1 MAQPFKLK
9 VNTLLNKLGDRD
21 TFSLAAAELDSIA
34 RNLDATSL
42 PTFISCILAVDS
54 SDKSG
59 VRKQCVKLIS
69 VLAVTYPN
77 SLPHFLPKILSSLL
91 RRLRDRNSVVRSAC
105 VDAVSALS
113 VNLTKCN
120 FSSSFF
126 KPLSDAL
133 FTEQEPNA
141 QIGAALCLA
150 AAIDGSPDP
159 DPVRLGKMLTKLE
172 KLVKVEGYKAKAA
185 VLVVI
190 GSVIG
195 SGGASYL
202 GDEMMKAL
210 VWCLIGFLSSHD
222 WAARKGAAEA
232 LGRLA
237 VVERD
242 SLAELKAGCMK
253 VFEARRF
260 DKVKAARE
268 VMSQMLEAWKQV
280 PDVSEEASPPPRSQ
294 ASSRVFAEIDMIR
307 IMEYFEHFWQHES
320 DMYTF
325 LLTGFGSVLIT
336 ENASDGCRRPPGA
349 KISSNADIAV
359 KKPTSTKRSTPPDSS
374 FATPGRKR
382 STLKAT
388 TQETNGK
395 KPLDWRVD
403 FASPLAA
410 TMPGARENGFKER
423 RNNENARS
431 AKSEIRRSLFSNKNS
446 DDKTHK
452 ISGSKSGSRVAPCQE
467 EIPESTVVV
476 SNASENLSSN
486 HKDCEDLSLIR
497 TQLVQIEKQQSSLL
511 DLLQRFMCSSQNGMN
526 SLETRVHG
534 LELALDEIS
543 YDLAVST
550 GRMSTSSRTTCC
562 LLPAAGFLRSKFWRK
577 KGMNTNGTS
586 RFSTSSCTPSAA
598 ATHYRAYRNCNET
611 FENHRLRLQGGG
623 GFITNPLAEIR

>member
-69 VLAVTYPN
+69 VLAVSYPN

-91 RRLRDRNSVVRSAC
+91 RRLRDPNSVVRSAC
-105 VDAVSALS
+105 VNAVSALS

-120 FSSSFF
+120 FSSSFL

-185 VLVVI
+185 VLVVV

-195 SGGASYL
+195 SGGASNL

-210 VWCLIGFLSSHD
+210 VGCLIGVLSSHD

-294 ASSRVFAEIDMIR
+294 ASSR
-307 IMEYFEHFWQHES
+307 
-320 DMYTF
+320 
-325 LLTGFGSVLIT
+325 
-336 ENASDGCRRPPGA
+336 ENASDGCRLPGA
-349 KISSNADIAV
+349 KISSNSDIAV
-359 KKPTSTKRSTPPDSS
+359 KKPTSTKRSTSPDGS

-382 STLKAT
+382 SPLKAT

-395 KPLDWRVD
+395 KPLDRRVD
-403 FASPLAA
+403 IASPLAA
-410 TMPGARENGFKER
+410 TLPRARENGFKER

-467 EIPESTVVV
+467 EIPESTVMV
-476 SNASENLSSN
+476 STASENLSSN

-511 DLLQRFMCSSQNGMN
+511 DLLQRFICSSQNGMN

-577 KGMNTNGTS
+577 TGMNTNGTS
-586 RFSTSSCTPSAA
+586 TFSTSSCTPSAA

-623 GFITNPLAEIR
+623 GFITNPLAEIQ

>member
-91 RRLRDRNSVVRSAC
+91 RRLRDPNSVVRSAC

-120 FSSSFF
+120 FSSSFL

-195 SGGASYL
+195 SGGTSNL

-210 VWCLIGFLSSHD
+210 VGCLIGFLSSHD

-294 ASSRVFAEIDMIR
+294 ASSR
-307 IMEYFEHFWQHES
+307 
-320 DMYTF
+320 
-325 LLTGFGSVLIT
+325 

-382 STLKAT
+382 SPLKAT
-388 TQETNGK
+388 TPETNGK
-395 KPLDWRVD
+395 KPQDWRVD
-403 FASPLAA
+403 IASPLAA
-410 TMPGARENGFKER
+410 TVPGARENGFKER

-446 DDKTHK
+446 NDKTHK

-486 HKDCEDLSLIR
+486 HKDYEDLSLIR

-511 DLLQRFMCSSQNGMN
+511 DLLQRFICSSQNGMN

>member
-69 VLAVTYPN
+69 VLAVSYPN

-91 RRLRDRNSVVRSAC
+91 RRLRDPNSVVRSAC
-105 VDAVSALS
+105 VNAVSALS

-120 FSSSFF
+120 FSSSFL

-185 VLVVI
+185 VLVVV

-195 SGGASYL
+195 SGGASNL

-210 VWCLIGFLSSHD
+210 VGCLIGVLSSHD

-260 DKVKAARE
+260 DKVFNLIFIQILVKAARE

-294 ASSRVFAEIDMIR
+294 ASSR
-307 IMEYFEHFWQHES
+307 
-320 DMYTF
+320 
-325 LLTGFGSVLIT
+325 
-336 ENASDGCRRPPGA
+336 ENASDGCRLPGA
-349 KISSNADIAV
+349 KISSNSDIAV
-359 KKPTSTKRSTPPDSS
+359 KKPTSTKRSTSPDGS

-382 STLKAT
+382 SPLKAT

-395 KPLDWRVD
+395 KPLDRRVD
-403 FASPLAA
+403 IASPLAA
-410 TMPGARENGFKER
+410 TLPRARENGFKER

-467 EIPESTVVV
+467 EIPESTVMV
-476 SNASENLSSN
+476 STASENLSSN

-511 DLLQRFMCSSQNGMN
+511 DLLQRFICSSQNGMN

-577 KGMNTNGTS
+577 TGMNTNGTS
-586 RFSTSSCTPSAA
+586 TFSTSSCTPSAA

-623 GFITNPLAEIR
+623 GFITNPLAEIQ

>member
-1 MAQPFKLK
+1 MAQSFKLK
-9 VNTLLNKLGDRD
+9 INTLLNKLGDRD
-21 TFSLAAAELDSIA
+21 TYSLAAAELDSVS

-42 PTFISCILAVDS
+42 PTFLSCILSVDS

-91 RRLRDRNSVVRSAC
+91 RRLRDPDSAVRSAC
-105 VDAVSALS
+105 INAVSALS
-113 VNLTKCN
+113 ANLTKCN
-120 FSSSFF
+120 FSSSFL

-133 FTEQEPNA
+133 FTEQEPNT

-159 DPVRLGKMLTKLE
+159 DPVRLGRLLTKLE
-172 KLVKVEGYKAKAA
+172 KLVKCDGCKAKAA

-195 SGGASYL
+195 SGGASNL
-202 GDEMMKAL
+202 GQGMMKGL
-210 VWCLIGFLSSHD
+210 VGCLIGYLSSEN

-242 SLAELKAGCMK
+242 SLAEFKTGCMK

-268 VMSQMLEAWKQV
+268 VMNQMLEAWKQV
-280 PDVSEEASPPPRSQ
+280 PDVSEDASPPPRSQ
-294 ASSRVFAEIDMIR
+294 ASSRED
-307 IMEYFEHFWQHES
+307 
-320 DMYTF
+320 
-325 LLTGFGSVLIT
+325 
-336 ENASDGCRRPPGA
+336 ASDGHYPPGS
-349 KISSNADIAV
+349 KISSNADVAV
-359 KKPTSTKRSTPPDSS
+359 KKRALTSRSTPPYSS
-374 FATPGRKR
+374 SATTARKR
-382 STLKAT
+382 SPLKAT
-388 TQETNGK
+388 IQKVNGK
-395 KPLDWRVD
+395 KPQNWRVEI
-403 FASPLAA
+403 AAPHAA
-410 TMPGARENGFKER
+410 TVTGVSEDSLKESSENVLQRGD
-423 RNNENARS
+423 NENVKS
-431 AKSEIRRSLFSNKNS
+431 SKSEIKRSLFINKNS

-452 ISGSKSGSRVAPCQE
+452 IGGSKSRVAPCHE
-467 EIPESTVVV
+467 EIPESTIVV
-476 SNASENLSSN
+476 SNASENLHAN
-486 HKDCEDLSLIR
+486 HKNCEDLSLIR

-511 DLLQRFMCSSQNGMN
+511 DLLQRFICSSQTGMN

-550 GRMSTSSRTTCC
+550 GRMSYSGRTTCC
-562 LLPAAGFLRSKFWRK
+562 LLPAAGFLSSVFWRK
-577 KGMNTNGTS
+577 TDGGRYKNS
-586 RFSTSSCTPSAA
+586 RFSMSSGTPTVA
-598 ATHYRAYRNCNET
+598 ATRYRADRNCNAET
-611 FENHRLRLQGGG
+611 FKLENHRLRLQGGG
-623 GFITNPLAEIR
+623 GFIRNPLAEIHSDSRHFSEIAHQ

>member
-69 VLAVTYPN
+69 VLAVSYPN

-91 RRLRDRNSVVRSAC
+91 RRLRDPNSVVRSAC

-120 FSSSFF
+120 FSSSFL

-195 SGGASYL
+195 SGGASNL

-210 VWCLIGFLSSHD
+210 VGCLIGVLSSHD

-294 ASSRVFAEIDMIR
+294 ASSR
-307 IMEYFEHFWQHES
+307 
-320 DMYTF
+320 
-325 LLTGFGSVLIT
+325 
-336 ENASDGCRRPPGA
+336 ENASDGCRPPGA
-349 KISSNADIAV
+349 KISSNSDIAV
-359 KKPTSTKRSTPPDSS
+359 KRPTSTKRSTSPDGS

-382 STLKAT
+382 SPLKAT

-395 KPLDWRVD
+395 KPLDRRVD
-403 FASPLAA
+403 IASPLAA
-410 TMPGARENGFKER
+410 TLPRARENGFQER

-431 AKSEIRRSLFSNKNS
+431 AKSEIWRSLFSNKNS

-467 EIPESTVVV
+467 EIPESTVMV
-476 SNASENLSSN
+476 STASENLSSN

-511 DLLQRFMCSSQNGMN
+511 DLLQRFICSSQNGMN

-577 KGMNTNGTS
+577 TGMNTNGTS
-586 RFSTSSCTPSAA
+586 TFSTSSCTPSAA

-623 GFITNPLAEIR
+623 GFITNPLAEIQ

>member
-91 RRLRDRNSVVRSAC
+91 RRLRDPNSVVRSAC

-120 FSSSFF
+120 FSSSFL

-195 SGGASYL
+195 SGGASNL

-210 VWCLIGFLSSHD
+210 VGCLIGFLSSHD

-294 ASSRVFAEIDMIR
+294 ASSR
-307 IMEYFEHFWQHES
+307 
-320 DMYTF
+320 
-325 LLTGFGSVLIT
+325 
-336 ENASDGCRRPPGA
+336 ENASDGCRRLPGA

-359 KKPTSTKRSTPPDSS
+359 KKPTSTKRSTPLDSA

-382 STLKAT
+382 SPLKAT

-403 FASPLAA
+403 IASPLAA
-410 TMPGARENGFKER
+410 TVPGARENGFKER

-511 DLLQRFMCSSQNGMN
+511 DLLQRFICSSQNGMN

-577 KGMNTNGTS
+577 KVMNTNGTS

>member
-91 RRLRDRNSVVRSAC
+91 RRLRDPNSVVRSAC

-120 FSSSFF
+120 FSSSFL

-159 DPVRLGKMLTKLE
+159 DPLRLGKMLTRLE

-195 SGGASYL
+195 SGGASNL

-210 VWCLIGFLSSHD
+210 VGCLIGLLSSHD
-222 WAARKGAAEA
+222 WAARKEAAEA

-268 VMSQMLEAWKQV
+268 VISQMLEAWKQV

-294 ASSRVFAEIDMIR
+294 ASSR
-307 IMEYFEHFWQHES
+307 
-320 DMYTF
+320 
-325 LLTGFGSVLIT
+325 
-336 ENASDGCRRPPGA
+336 ENAGDGCRPPGA

-382 STLKAT
+382 SPLKAT

-403 FASPLAA
+403 IASPLAA
-410 TMPGARENGFKER
+410 TVPGARENGFKER

-476 SNASENLSSN
+476 RNASENLSSN

-511 DLLQRFMCSSQNGMN
+511 DLLQRFICSSQNGMN

-577 KGMNTNGTS
+577 TGMNTNGTS

-611 FENHRLRLQGGG
+611 FEKHRLRLQGGG
-623 GFITNPLAEIR
+623 GFITNPLAEIQ

>member
-91 RRLRDRNSVVRSAC
+91 RRLRDPNSVVRSAC

-120 FSSSFF
+120 FSSSFL

-190 GSVIG
+190 GSVIR
-195 SGGASYL
+195 SGGASNL

-210 VWCLIGFLSSHD
+210 VGCLIGFLSSHD

-294 ASSRVFAEIDMIR
+294 ASSR
-307 IMEYFEHFWQHES
+307 
-320 DMYTF
+320 
-325 LLTGFGSVLIT
+325 

-359 KKPTSTKRSTPPDSS
+359 KKPTSTKRSTPLDSS

-382 STLKAT
+382 SPLKAT

-403 FASPLAA
+403 IASPLAA
-410 TMPGARENGFKER
+410 TVPGARENGFKER

-511 DLLQRFMCSSQNGMN
+511 DLLQRFICSSQNGMN

>member
-9 VNTLLNKLGDRD
+9 ISTLLNKLGDRD
-21 TFSLAAAELDSIA
+21 TFSLAAAELDSVS

-42 PTFISCILAVDS
+42 PAFLSCILSVDS
-54 SDKSG
+54 SDKTG

-77 SLPHFLPKILSSLL
+77 SLPHFLPKILTSLL
-91 RRLRDRNSVVRSAC
+91 RRLRDPDSSVRSAC

-113 VNLTKCN
+113 SNLTKCN
-120 FSSSFF
+120 FSPSFL

-159 DPVRLGKMLTKLE
+159 DPVRLGRMLTKLE
-172 KLVKVEGYKAKAA
+172 KLVKCDVFKAKAA

-195 SGGASYL
+195 SSGASNL
-202 GDEMMKAL
+202 GQGMMKGL
-210 VWCLIGFLSSHD
+210 VGCLIGFLSSED

-242 SLAELKAGCMK
+242 SLAEFKTGCMK

-268 VMSQMLEAWKQV
+268 VMSWMLEAWKQV

-294 ASSRVFAEIDMIR
+294 ASSKEDA
-307 IMEYFEHFWQHES
+307 
-320 DMYTF
+320 T
-325 LLTGFGSVLIT
+325 
-336 ENASDGCRRPPGA
+336 DGRYPPGS
-349 KISSNADIAV
+349 KISPSGNVAV
-359 KKPTSTKRSTPPDSS
+359 KKKPTLTTRSIQPDSS
-374 FATPGRKR
+374 FAITARKR
-382 STLKAT
+382 SPLKAT
-388 TQETNGK
+388 IQKVNGK
-395 KPLDWRVD
+395 KPLDWRAEVD
-403 FASPLAA
+403 VPRTASV
-410 TMPGARENGFKER
+410 TGAREDSLERSENVLQR
-423 RNNENARS
+423 RNNENAKS
-431 AKSEIRRSLFSNKNS
+431 AKSEIKRSLFSNKNS
-446 DDKTHK
+446 NDKTHK
-452 ISGSKSGSRVAPCQE
+452 IGGSKSGSRVAPYHE

-476 SNASENLSSN
+476 SNASENIHAN

-511 DLLQRFMCSSQNGMN
+511 DLLQRFICSSQTGMN

-562 LLPAAGFLRSKFWRK
+562 LLPAAGFLSSKFWRK
-577 KGMNTNGTS
+577 TDGGRYNTS
-586 RFSTSSCTPSAA
+586 RFSTSSGTPSVA
-598 ATHYRAYRNCNET
+598 ATRYRADRNCIAET
-611 FENHRLRLQGGG
+611 FKLENHRLQLQGGG
-623 GFITNPLAEIR
+623 GFIMNPLAEIHSDSRRFSEIANQ

>member
-91 RRLRDRNSVVRSAC
+91 RRLRDPNSVVRSAC

-120 FSSSFF
+120 FSSSFL

-195 SGGASYL
+195 SGGASNL

-210 VWCLIGFLSSHD
+210 IGCLIGFLSSHD

-294 ASSRVFAEIDMIR
+294 ASSR
-307 IMEYFEHFWQHES
+307 
-320 DMYTF
+320 
-325 LLTGFGSVLIT
+325 
-336 ENASDGCRRPPGA
+336 ENASDGCRCPPGA

-382 STLKAT
+382 SPLKAT

-395 KPLDWRVD
+395 KPQDWRVD
-403 FASPLAA
+403 IASPLAA
-410 TMPGARENGFKER
+410 TVPGARENGFKER

-511 DLLQRFMCSSQNGMN
+511 DLLQRFICSSQNGMN

-562 LLPAAGFLRSKFWRK
+562 LLPAAGFLRSKFWSK

>member
-69 VLAVTYPN
+69 VLAVSYPN
-77 SLPHFLPKILSSLL
+77 SFPHFLPKILSSLL
-91 RRLRDRNSVVRSAC
+91 RRLRDPNSVVRSAC

-120 FSSSFF
+120 FSSSFL

-195 SGGASYL
+195 SGGASNL

-210 VWCLIGFLSSHD
+210 VGCLIGVLSSHD

-294 ASSRVFAEIDMIR
+294 ASSR
-307 IMEYFEHFWQHES
+307 
-320 DMYTF
+320 
-325 LLTGFGSVLIT
+325 
-336 ENASDGCRRPPGA
+336 ENASDGCRPPGA
-349 KISSNADIAV
+349 KISSNSDIAV
-359 KKPTSTKRSTPPDSS
+359 KRPTSTKRSTSPDGS

-382 STLKAT
+382 SPLKAT

-395 KPLDWRVD
+395 KPLDRRVD
-403 FASPLAA
+403 IASPLAA
-410 TMPGARENGFKER
+410 TLPRARENGFQER

-467 EIPESTVVV
+467 EIPESTVMV
-476 SNASENLSSN
+476 STASENLSSN

-511 DLLQRFMCSSQNGMN
+511 DLLQRFICSSQNGMN

-577 KGMNTNGTS
+577 TGMNTNGTS
-586 RFSTSSCTPSAA
+586 TFSTSSCTPSAA

-623 GFITNPLAEIR
+623 GFITNPLAEIQ

>member
-91 RRLRDRNSVVRSAC
+91 RRLRDPNSVVRSAC

-120 FSSSFF
+120 FSSSFL

-195 SGGASYL
+195 SGGASNL

-210 VWCLIGFLSSHD
+210 VGCLIGFLSSHD

-237 VVERD
+237 VVETD
-242 SLAELKAGCMK
+242 SLAALKAGCMK

-294 ASSRVFAEIDMIR
+294 ASSR
-307 IMEYFEHFWQHES
+307 
-320 DMYTF
+320 
-325 LLTGFGSVLIT
+325 

-382 STLKAT
+382 SPLKAT

-395 KPLDWRVD
+395 KPQDWRVD
-403 FASPLAA
+403 IASPLAA
-410 TMPGARENGFKER
+410 TVPGARENGFKER

-511 DLLQRFMCSSQNGMN
+511 DLLQRFICSSQNGMN

>member
-91 RRLRDRNSVVRSAC
+91 RRLRDPNSVVRSAC

-120 FSSSFF
+120 FSSSFL

-195 SGGASYL
+195 SGGASNL

-210 VWCLIGFLSSHD
+210 VGCLIGFLSSHD

-294 ASSRVFAEIDMIR
+294 ASSR
-307 IMEYFEHFWQHES
+307 
-320 DMYTF
+320 
-325 LLTGFGSVLIT
+325 
-336 ENASDGCRRPPGA
+336 ENASDGCGPPGA
-349 KISSNADIAV
+349 KISSNSDIAV
-359 KKPTSTKRSTPPDSS
+359 KKPTSTKRSTSPDSS

-382 STLKAT
+382 SPLKPT

-395 KPLDWRVD
+395 KPLDRRVD
-403 FASPLAA
+403 IASPLAA
-410 TMPGARENGFKER
+410 TLPRARENGFKER

-467 EIPESTVVV
+467 EIPESTVMV
-476 SNASENLSSN
+476 STASENLSSN

-511 DLLQRFMCSSQNGMN
+511 DLLQRFICSSQNGMN

-577 KGMNTNGTS
+577 TGMNTNGTS
-586 RFSTSSCTPSAA
+586 TFSTSSCTPSAA

-623 GFITNPLAEIR
+623 GFITNPLAEIQ

>member
-69 VLAVTYPN
+69 VLAVSYPN

-91 RRLRDRNSVVRSAC
+91 RRLRDPNSVVRSAC

-120 FSSSFF
+120 FSSSFL

-195 SGGASYL
+195 SGGASNL

-210 VWCLIGFLSSHD
+210 VGCLIGFLSSHD

-294 ASSRVFAEIDMIR
+294 ASSR
-307 IMEYFEHFWQHES
+307 
-320 DMYTF
+320 
-325 LLTGFGSVLIT
+325 
-336 ENASDGCRRPPGA
+336 ENASDGCRPPGA
-349 KISSNADIAV
+349 KISSNSDIAV
-359 KKPTSTKRSTPPDSS
+359 KKPTSTKRSTSPDGS

-382 STLKAT
+382 SPLKAT

-395 KPLDWRVD
+395 KPLDRRVD
-403 FASPLAA
+403 IASPLAA
-410 TMPGARENGFKER
+410 TLPRARENGFKER

-467 EIPESTVVV
+467 EIPESTVMV
-476 SNASENLSSN
+476 STASENLSSN

-511 DLLQRFMCSSQNGMN
+511 DLLQG
-526 SLETRVHG
+526 
-534 LELALDEIS
+534 
-543 YDLAVST
+543 
-550 GRMSTSSRTTCC
+550 
-562 LLPAAGFLRSKFWRK
+562 K
-577 KGMNTNGTS
+577 
-586 RFSTSSCTPSAA
+586 
-598 ATHYRAYRNCNET
+598 
-611 FENHRLRLQGGG
+611 
-623 GFITNPLAEIR
+623 

>member
-69 VLAVTYPN
+69 VLAVSYPN

-91 RRLRDRNSVVRSAC
+91 RRLRDPNSVVRSAC

-120 FSSSFF
+120 FSSSFL

-195 SGGASYL
+195 SGGASNL

-210 VWCLIGFLSSHD
+210 VGCLIGFLSSHD

-294 ASSRVFAEIDMIR
+294 ASSR
-307 IMEYFEHFWQHES
+307 
-320 DMYTF
+320 
-325 LLTGFGSVLIT
+325 
-336 ENASDGCRRPPGA
+336 ENASDGCRPPGA
-349 KISSNADIAV
+349 KISSNSDIAV
-359 KKPTSTKRSTPPDSS
+359 KKPTSTKRSTSPDGS

-382 STLKAT
+382 SPLKAT

-395 KPLDWRVD
+395 KPLDRRVD
-403 FASPLAA
+403 IASPLAA
-410 TMPGARENGFKER
+410 TLPRARENGFKER

-467 EIPESTVVV
+467 EIPESTVMV
-476 SNASENLSSN
+476 STASENLSSN

-511 DLLQRFMCSSQNGMN
+511 DLLQRFICSSQNGMN

-577 KGMNTNGTS
+577 TGMNTNGTS
-586 RFSTSSCTPSAA
+586 TFSTSSCTPSAA

-623 GFITNPLAEIR
+623 GFITNPLAEIQ

>member
-69 VLAVTYPN
+69 VLAVSYPN
-77 SLPHFLPKILSSLL
+77 SFPHFLPKILSSLL
-91 RRLRDRNSVVRSAC
+91 RRLRDPNSVVRSAC

-120 FSSSFF
+120 FSSSFL

-195 SGGASYL
+195 SGGASNL

-210 VWCLIGFLSSHD
+210 VGCLIGVLSSHD

-294 ASSRVFAEIDMIR
+294 ASSR
-307 IMEYFEHFWQHES
+307 
-320 DMYTF
+320 
-325 LLTGFGSVLIT
+325 
-336 ENASDGCRRPPGA
+336 ENASDGCRPPGA
-349 KISSNADIAV
+349 KISSNSDIAV
-359 KKPTSTKRSTPPDSS
+359 KRPTSTKRSTSPDGS

-382 STLKAT
+382 SPLKAT

-395 KPLDWRVD
+395 KPLDRRVD
-403 FASPLAA
+403 IASPLAA
-410 TMPGARENGFKER
+410 TLPRARENGFQER

-467 EIPESTVVV
+467 EIPESTVMV
-476 SNASENLSSN
+476 STASENLSSN

-511 DLLQRFMCSSQNGMN
+511 DLLQVCFQCLKNKF
-526 SLETRVHG
+526 SLIIV
-534 LELALDEIS
+534 L
-543 YDLAVST
+543 
-550 GRMSTSSRTTCC
+550 
-562 LLPAAGFLRSKFWRK
+562 
-577 KGMNTNGTS
+577 
-586 RFSTSSCTPSAA
+586 
-598 ATHYRAYRNCNET
+598 
-611 FENHRLRLQGGG
+611 
-623 GFITNPLAEIR
+623 

>member
-91 RRLRDRNSVVRSAC
+91 RRLRDPNSVVRSAC

-210 VWCLIGFLSSHD
+210 VGCLIGFLSSHD

-336 ENASDGCRRPPGA
+336 ENASDGCRHPPGA

-382 STLKAT
+382 SPLKAT

-403 FASPLAA
+403 IASPLAA
-410 TMPGARENGFKER
+410 TVPGARENGLKER

-476 SNASENLSSN
+476 SNASENLRSN

-511 DLLQRFMCSSQNGMN
+511 DLLQ
-526 SLETRVHG
+526 
-534 LELALDEIS
+534 
-543 YDLAVST
+543 
-550 GRMSTSSRTTCC
+550 
-562 LLPAAGFLRSKFWRK
+562 
-577 KGMNTNGTS
+577 
-586 RFSTSSCTPSAA
+586 
-598 ATHYRAYRNCNET
+598 
-611 FENHRLRLQGGG
+611 
-623 GFITNPLAEIR
+623 